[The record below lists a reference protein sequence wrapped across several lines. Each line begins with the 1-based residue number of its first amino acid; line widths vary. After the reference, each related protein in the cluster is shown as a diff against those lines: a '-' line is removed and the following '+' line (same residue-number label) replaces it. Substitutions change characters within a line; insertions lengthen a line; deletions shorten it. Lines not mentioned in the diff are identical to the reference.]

1 MFPGFPLRGA
11 NNIVRSGKTQSCCFC
26 VFLHGKC
33 TTDELPK
40 TKHGTKAEGPD
51 LSGVTEA
58 LQAVVGELKAV
69 REEIAQG
76 REVAQAS
83 CAVQRWIGATLEAW
97 YGDMF
102 PLGIPK
108 SEDLEGLE
116 SEEGLED
123 GELEGLKGDA
133 KEDFAVMLRRLLEQE
148 ESGIEESEDQ
158 GEEKEE
164 GDNEETSGGES
175 SEEEVNESGK
185 WTRREEDGEASKRAR
200 T

>member
-1 MFPGFPLRGA
+1 MSR
-11 NNIVRSGKTQSCCFC
+11 
-26 VFLHGKC
+26 
-33 TTDELPK
+33 
-40 TKHGTKAEGPD
+40 
-51 LSGVTEA
+51 VTEA

-69 REEIAQG
+69 HEEIVRR
-76 REVAQAS
+76 REVAQVS
-83 CAVQRWIGATLEAW
+83 CAVQRWIGAMLEVW
-97 YGDMF
+97 YGDTF

-108 SEDLEGLE
+108 LEDSEGSE

-133 KEDFAVMLRRLLEQE
+133 KEDFAAMLRRLLEQE

-164 GDNEETSGGES
+164 SDNEETSGGES
-175 SEEEVNESGK
+175 SEEEVNEFGK
-185 WTRREEDGEASKRAR
+185 RTWREEDGEANKRAR